1 MALSY
6 VSTRTGLAKG
16 TVTTTANAIPELTG
30 RPDCIGWTLVADP
43 ANTANIYMRF
53 SDGVPTSAD
62 EPLVPGGSRSG
73 VTYGERTATIRLL
86 AASGTQTYYIHPDYT
101 SL

>member
-6 VSTRTGLAKG
+6 VSTRTGAPKG

-30 RPDCIGWTLVADP
+30 RPDCIGWTLTADP
-43 ANTANIYMRF
+43 ANTANIYVRF

-62 EPLVPGGSRSG
+62 EPLVPGAARTAG
-73 VTYGERTATIRLL
+73 THGEKTATIRMLS
-86 AASGTQTYYIHPDYT
+86 ASGTQTYYIHPDYT
-101 SL
+101 RL